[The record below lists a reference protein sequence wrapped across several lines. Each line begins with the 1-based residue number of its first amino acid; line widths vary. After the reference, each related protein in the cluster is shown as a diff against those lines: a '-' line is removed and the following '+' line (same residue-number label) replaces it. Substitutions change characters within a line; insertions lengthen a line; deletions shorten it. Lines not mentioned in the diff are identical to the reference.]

1 MKSWAE
7 ISGAALGANLR
18 AVQSVAGEGVEVL
31 AVVKANGYGHQGA
44 LVAQELV
51 AAGCGWLG
59 VSDVEEG
66 ARVRAAVGADARIL
80 VMCAME
86 PADAAEIVAHGLTP
100 VVWTMEHLEAME
112 AAASAAGKRVAVHVE
127 VDTGMSRQGVAGGA
141 ALAELLA
148 RIVASE
154 WLVCEGVMSHLAS
167 SEMAG
172 SGVTA
177 RQRERFAAAL
187 EQVSAVGVAPSWVHL
202 GNTSAVDEGSTMK
215 WVRETA
221 QKMGGRAMVR
231 TGLAV
236 YGYCLEV
243 ASQEGK
249 SGAGSLVSKLRP
261 AMTWKTRVVDVREI
275 AAGETVGYGA
285 TFVATQPMRLA
296 LLPVGYA
303 DGFRRAGS
311 SGVGDGWVMIAG
323 RRAAI
328 VGRVSMN
335 LTTVDVSGMEVS
347 AGDEVVLLGEG
358 VTAEDHA
365 RWSATISYDI
375 LCGVRA
381 RFVMV

>member
-1 MKSWAE
+1 
-7 ISGAALGANLR
+7 
-18 AVQSVAGEGVEVL
+18 
-31 AVVKANGYGHQGA
+31 
-44 LVAQELV
+44 
-51 AAGCGWLG
+51 
-59 VSDVEEG
+59 
-66 ARVRAAVGADARIL
+66 
-80 VMCAME
+80 
-86 PADAAEIVAHGLTP
+86 
-100 VVWTMEHLEAME
+100 
-112 AAASAAGKRVAVHVE
+112 
-127 VDTGMSRQGVAGGA
+127 
-141 ALAELLA
+141 
-148 RIVASE
+148 
-154 WLVCEGVMSHLAS
+154 
-167 SEMAG
+167 
-172 SGVTA
+172 
-177 RQRERFAAAL
+177 
-187 EQVSAVGVAPSWVHL
+187 
-202 GNTSAVDEGSTMK
+202 
-215 WVRETA
+215 
-221 QKMGGRAMVR
+221 MVR